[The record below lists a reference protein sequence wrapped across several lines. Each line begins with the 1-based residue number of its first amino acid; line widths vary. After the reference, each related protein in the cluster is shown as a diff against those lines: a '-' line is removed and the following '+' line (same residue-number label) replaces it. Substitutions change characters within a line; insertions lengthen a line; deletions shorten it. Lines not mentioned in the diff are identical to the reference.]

1 MWTGNTDLNVNT
13 IQMISEAVRAGV
25 ITTDKLSDS
34 DAHSTGDS
42 GAEHK
47 PEEASP
53 PPLSFSH
60 LLELAMGKVKRGYFL
75 SVPWE
80 WLRCGKDIHEQIL
93 LHPGSKCLRTSPFHS
108 SQGNGGYRKAGF
120 CHRKLKHRQTGK
132 H

>member
-1 MWTGNTDLNVNT
+1 
-13 IQMISEAVRAGV
+13 MIFEAVRAGV
-25 ITTDKLSDS
+25 IITDKLSDS

-47 PEEASP
+47 PQEASP

-80 WLRCGKDIHEQIL
+80 WLHCGKDIHEQIL
-93 LHPGSKCLRTSPFHS
+93 LHPVEQVSQHFPVPS
-108 SQGNGGYRKAGF
+108 SQGNGGSQSWLLSQKA
-120 CHRKLKHRQTGK
+120 
-132 H
+132 